1 MNNILLDTGP
11 LIAILD
17 KRDKAHKRCV
27 SFVKGFRGNLLMTEP
42 VLTEA
47 AYLLRSAKYFKNCVS
62 LVSAGQI
69 HIYPFNNKRLLR
81 CVELMEQYKYGEPIR
96 LIKQIGRSNEGLDK
110 LPWHFR

>member
-27 SFVKGFRGNLLMTEP
+27 FFVKGFRGNLLMTEP

-47 AYLLRSAKYFKNCVS
+47 AYLLRSAKYFKNIWT
-62 LVSAGQI
+62 Q
-69 HIYPFNNKRLLR
+69 KRR
-81 CVELMEQYKYGEPIR
+81 RTFEKRKYR
-96 LIKQIGRSNEGLDK
+96 RNFQRA
-110 LPWHFR
+110 